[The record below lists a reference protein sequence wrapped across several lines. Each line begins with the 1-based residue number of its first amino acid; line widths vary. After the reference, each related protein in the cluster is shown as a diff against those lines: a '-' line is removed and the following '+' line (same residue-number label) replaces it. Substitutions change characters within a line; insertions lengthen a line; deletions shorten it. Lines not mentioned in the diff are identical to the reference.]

1 MPHLQL
7 ISADEA
13 ARRLAISVVTLW
25 RLRRADPDFPVAV
38 RVGKRRIAFR
48 EDEIDRFV
56 EAGGAR

>member
-7 ISADEA
+7 ITAPEA

-25 RLRRADPDFPVAV
+25 RLRRDDPEFPPAV

-56 EAGGAR
+56 EEGGAR

>member
-1 MPHLQL
+1 MPLQL
-7 ISADEA
+7 ITAPEA

-25 RLRRADPDFPVAV
+25 RMRRDLPDFPPAV